1 MEDFQRFGIRL
12 RKFLNNPRQVLFVCV
27 CIFILSLFLNGA
39 LWRVW
44 GLHRDLT
51 TIDQQIQAAQKQA
64 SMLDMQIQQAK
75 DPVFIERQARDK
87 FDLVGEHDLIFVFP
101 E

>member
-1 MEDFQRFGIRL
+1 MNDFHQFGFRL
-12 RKFLNNPRQVLFVCV
+12 RQFLNRPHKVLIVCLLVFV
-27 CIFILSLFLNGA
+27 ISLFINGA

-44 GLHRDLT
+44 GLRRDLV
-51 TIDQQIQAAQKQA
+51 TIQEQIDAAQKQSA
-64 SMLDMQIQQAK
+64 ILDVQVQQAK

-87 FDLVGEHDLIFVFP
+87 LDLAGEHDLIFVFP

>member
-1 MEDFQRFGIRL
+1 MEDLHRFGFRL
-12 RKFLNNPRQVLFVCV
+12 RQFLNNPRQVLMACCVVFV
-27 CIFILSLFLNGA
+27 LSLFLNGA

-44 GLHRDLT
+44 GLHRDLD
-51 TIDQQIQAAQKQA
+51 TIQQQITGAQKQA
-64 SMLDMQIQQAK
+64 TLLDMQIHQAK

-87 FDLVGEHDLIFVFP
+87 LDLVGEHDLIFVFP